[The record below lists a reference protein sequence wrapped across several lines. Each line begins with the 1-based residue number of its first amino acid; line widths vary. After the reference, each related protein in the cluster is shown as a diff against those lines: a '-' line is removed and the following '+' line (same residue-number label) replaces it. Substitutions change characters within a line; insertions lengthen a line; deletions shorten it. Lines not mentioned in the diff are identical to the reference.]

1 MPHSSEPETRLF
13 AQQSLHSIDTLDAT
27 DIIQERI
34 ETNDIPY
41 IETYRSL
48 EDAVM

>member
-13 AQQSLHSIDTLDAT
+13 TQQSLHSIDTLDAT

-34 ETNDIPY
+34 EAHDILY